1 MDLINWCTWKTI
13 SKSSTWLSKTWCTI
27 RKSQTSYCYSTD
39 INSTQMLSQ
48 NTGQKHAAGMT
59 EEKEW
64 DPRSSFKTKCKWN
77 PCVIQRNLPG
87 RN

>member
-1 MDLINWCTWKTI
+1 MHN
-13 SKSSTWLSKTWCTI
+13 
-27 RKSQTSYCYSTD
+27 SQESD
-39 INSTQMLSQ
+39 IIMLEYRYKLH
-48 NTGQKHAAGMT
+48 THAAGMT

-64 DPRSSFKTKCKWN
+64 DPRNSFKTKCKWN